1 MRPGIDWA
9 YDPAIGLGDLASSEA
24 ARYTTDRKDP
34 MHRSWN
40 QVVHKK
46 AAYVRA
52 VIATGL
58 DVLVCAHQLQRPPFS
73 AHHNI
78 YQLFYVCLY

>member
-1 MRPGIDWA
+1 MPELEVLIGSVYLRPGIDWA

-24 ARYTTDRKDP
+24 ARYTTDKRDP

-58 DVLVCAHQLQRPPFS
+58 DVLV
-73 AHHNI
+73 
-78 YQLFYVCLY
+78 